1 MREIQDSGRK
11 RHALTA
17 EYYSD
22 NLDLYKI
29 LITRSAYEKRRNV
42 KIWNSDNG
50 VIISLLTK
58 NLAYGEIEG

>member
-1 MREIQDSGRK
+1 MREIQDFGRK
-11 RHALTA
+11 RYALTA

-29 LITRSAYEKRRNV
+29 LITRSGYEKRRNV

-50 VIISLLTK
+50 VKISLLTK
-58 NLAYGEIEG
+58 KLAYGEIES

>member
-11 RHALTA
+11 RYALTT

-50 VIISLLTK
+50 VKISLLTK
-58 NLAYGEIEG
+58 NLAYGEIES